1 VSVVRH
7 ALQARWLGYF
17 ALAVVFAIITSLFG
31 LWQWDRRTEAVTEID
46 RVESNFDQEP
56 VSWNELMGPS
66 QEWSDDLRWRSVV
79 VEGEYRADYT
89 TLVRTRPRI
98 GQVGFEVLVPF
109 TTVGGDVIVV
119 NRGWVPTGANEDSP
133 DLIPPAP
140 SGVVS
145 VVGKLFPGEP
155 EIPGRAAP
163 SGQVATIHLPT
174 LASETGLAIDQRA
187 YLALVS
193 ENPGASPTPLLIDR
207 PVADE
212 GPHLSYTFQWFL
224 FGILGFIAWGYLLRE
239 DYRGDSAGSTKRS
252 RLSDQDEEDALL
264 DQWEQTH

>member
-1 VSVVRH
+1 VSVVKH
-7 ALQARWLGYF
+7 ALQARWVGYF
-17 ALAVVFAIITSLFG
+17 ALAVVFAIVTSLFG
-31 LWQWDRRTEAVTEID
+31 LWQWDRRTQAVVEIE
-46 RVESNFDQEP
+46 RMEMNFDQEP
-56 VSWNELMGPS
+56 AAWSALMGPS
-66 QEWSDDLRWRSVV
+66 QGWSDDLRWRSVV
-79 VEGEYRADYT
+79 IEGEYRSEFT

-109 TTVGGDVIVV
+109 ATVDGEVIVV
-119 NRGWVPTGANEDSP
+119 NRGWVPTGANEDEP

-140 SGVVS
+140 VGAVT

-155 EIPGRAAP
+155 EIPGRSAP

-174 LASETGLAIDQRA
+174 MASKTGFAIDQRA

-193 ENPGASPTPLLIDR
+193 EAPPVSPTPLLIDR

-239 DYRGDSAGSTKRS
+239 DYRGESGGSKKRA
-252 RLSDQDEEDALL
+252 RLSDQDVEDALL
-264 DQWEQTH
+264 DEWEKTH